1 MHINCPPL
9 TEICSH
15 PDSEGDWITD
25 LNPSGGRA
33 TSLEFLYS
41 ANVQIQVALGCLPK
55 ILRNLEKIIKP
66 LECSPF

>member
-9 TEICSH
+9 SETYSC
-15 PDSEGDWITD
+15 PDSEGDWTTD

-33 TSLEFLYS
+33 TSLEFLHGAS
-41 ANVQIQVALGCLPK
+41 IQIQVALGCLPK

-66 LECSPF
+66 LECTLF